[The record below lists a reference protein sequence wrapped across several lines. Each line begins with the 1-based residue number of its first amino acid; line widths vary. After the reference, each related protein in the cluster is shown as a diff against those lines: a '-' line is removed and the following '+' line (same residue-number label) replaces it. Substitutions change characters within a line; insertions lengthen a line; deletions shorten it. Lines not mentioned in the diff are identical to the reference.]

1 MLFQTAK
8 IMAID
13 FVGNLYSI
21 VCSVRIFFFFLS
33 RSLFILNNARNHLHW
48 FCQMVNLVLYHGCG
62 IELITIAYLSLFNY
76 LSEKDKNKN
85 NSYDFTVSVCECANI
100 SGFFTNQPTNQP
112 FSIGYRI
119 FYVGKKKVCD

>member
-1 MLFQTAK
+1 
-8 IMAID
+8 MAIYIR
-13 FVGNLYSI
+13 LYAQYAYS
-21 VCSVRIFFFFLS
+21 FFFLS

-119 FYVGKKKVCD
+119 FYVGKKKYVIKVQQFQVR